1 MDYTFNYTTAN
12 KDFARS
18 FTSVNTFMNLDSMR
32 KFYVAYETQDFS
44 LMQNHFLFKNWHQV
58 DMFNTYLDE
67 MVDHFLL

>member
-44 LMQNHFLFKNWHQV
+44 LM
-58 DMFNTYLDE
+58 
-67 MVDHFLL
+67 